1 MRVLVI
7 GAGAVGGY
15 FGARLLEKGVDV
27 TFFVR
32 EARRKLLEQK
42 GLFVRSVAGNI
53 KLVANTL
60 VSGEEARPF
69 DVILFATKAYHL
81 EDVIN
86 SIKPYASEETTI
98 IPLLNGISHLERLQ
112 EEFGKKRVIGGLC
125 FIESTLND
133 DGEIIHT
140 SKGHELRF
148 GELNGSATERIQKID
163 TLFSGTKAKFT
174 CSERI
179 IADMWEKYL
188 FITTLSGITTLMR
201 SSIGAIRHN
210 EYGMNLIKRLF
221 LEVETIMRATG
232 APLDEQIVAKH
243 MKTIEKMHDSMKS
256 SMLRDIERAAMIEVD
271 HLQGHLLR
279 LAKRHEVDSPLLKL
293 IYHHL
298 QVYELNRGM

>member
-1 MRVLVI
+1 LRVLVI

-112 EEFGKKRVIGGLC
+112 EEFGKERVIGGLC

>member
-112 EEFGKKRVIGGLC
+112 EEFGKERVIGGLC

>member
-15 FGARLLEKGVDV
+15 FGSRLLEKGVDV

-140 SKGHELRF
+140 SKVHELRF